1 MKQDSL
7 FKALDLIIKALD
19 KADIDNADK
28 VELMLNLRWFLV
40 DYQDNIEILRRN
52 LWK

>member
-19 KADIDNADK
+19 KADIDNVDK
-28 VELMLNLRWFLV
+28 VELMLNLRWFLLN
-40 DYQDNIEILRRN
+40 YEKQITRTL
-52 LWK
+52 